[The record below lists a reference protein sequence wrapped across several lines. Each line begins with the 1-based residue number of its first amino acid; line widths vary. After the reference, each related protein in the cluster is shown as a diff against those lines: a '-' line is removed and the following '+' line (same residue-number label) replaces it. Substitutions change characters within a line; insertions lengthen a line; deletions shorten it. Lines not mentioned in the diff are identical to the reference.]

1 MLDEQKC
8 PGLSN
13 QLIYSVVPRQGRV
26 VPSRTIP
33 GSAVPGSDIPG
44 SAIPGS
50 AVPDSNVLG
59 SA

>member
-33 GSAVPGSDIPG
+33 GSAVPGS
-44 SAIPGS
+44 